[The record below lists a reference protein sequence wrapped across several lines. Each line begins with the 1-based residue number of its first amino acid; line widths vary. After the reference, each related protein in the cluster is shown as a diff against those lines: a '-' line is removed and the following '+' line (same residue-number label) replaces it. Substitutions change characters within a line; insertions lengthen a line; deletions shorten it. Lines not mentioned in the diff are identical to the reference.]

1 MIRINLLEVTKT
13 PAAAKPKLSLGKP
26 AEIAGIAIIALAVLF
41 VGFRW
46 YSLSSQITTLKSDIR
61 QADAELAELQDAL
74 KLIETHKKKKAALNK
89 RVELI
94 STLKRRQ
101 QVPVHLLDQIS
112 LELPDF
118 LWLEGLEEK
127 SGAVR
132 ISGKA
137 TTYNAVSNFYN
148 NLTGNASFSKVTL
161 GNTRKV
167 PEGVS
172 FGLSCHFTGPTDADA
187 ATETEQVAA
196 ANAKPR
202 G

>member
-1 MIRINLLEVTKT
+1 MIRINLLEISKT
-13 PAAAKPKLSLGKP
+13 PAAAKPKLNLGKP
-26 AEIAGIAIIALAVLF
+26 AEIAGIAIIVLAVAF
-41 VGFRW
+41 VGLRW
-46 YSLSSQITTLKSDIR
+46 YSLSSQITNLKSDIR
-61 QADAELAELQDAL
+61 QADAELADLQDAL
-74 KLIETHKKKKAALNK
+74 KLIDTHKKKKAALNK

-94 STLKRRQ
+94 SNLKRRQ

-112 LELPDF
+112 RELPDF

-127 SGAVR
+127 GGAVK
-132 ISGKA
+132 IKGKA

-148 NLTGNASFSKVTL
+148 NLSGNIAFSDVTL

-172 FGLSCHFTGPTDADA
+172 FGLSCRFTGPTDANA
-187 ATETEQVAA
+187 EAEKVATATAT
-196 ANAKPR
+196 PR